1 MSLDLTAKKRRLIEA
16 LVAAEDIR
24 TPAVRAAFEKVPRE
38 VFVPEDKLGD
48 TYKDTP
54 LPLPAGQTISAPS
67 MIAIMLE
74 EGEFR
79 PGHHVLEIGAGSG
92 YNAALL
98 AELVGPDNV
107 VTIERHAELVE
118 VARANLRR
126 AGYHVE
132 VVLGDGS
139 LGYPPRA
146 PYDRII
152 ATAGAPRLPRGW
164 GRQLRAGGRIV
175 APLGPST
182 FHQVLT
188 VADKQADGTLR
199 TRQGVECAFVPLI
212 GAEAWR
218 G

>member
-1 MSLDLTAKKRRLIEA
+1 MELAGRKERLLER
-16 LVAAEDIR
+16 LVADRDIR
-24 TPAVRAAFEKVPRE
+24 TDAVRQAFERVPRE
-38 VFVPEDKLGD
+38 IFVLEDVVRD
-48 TYKDTP
+48 AYADAP
-54 LPLPAGQTISAPS
+54 LPIPAGQTISAPS

-188 VADKQADGTLR
+188 VADKQADGSLR

>member
-1 MSLDLTAKKRRLIEA
+1 VELAGRKERLLER
-16 LVAAEDIR
+16 LVADRDIR
-24 TPAVRAAFEKVPRE
+24 TDAVRQAFERVPRE
-38 VFVPEDKLGD
+38 IFVPEDVVRD
-48 TYKDTP
+48 AYADAP
-54 LPLPAGQTISAPS
+54 LPIPAGQTISAPS

-118 VARANLRR
+118 LARANLRR

-164 GRQLRAGGRIV
+164 GEQLRTGGRIV

-188 VADKQADGTLR
+188 VADKQADGSLR

>member
-74 EGEFR
+74 EAAFSLGQS
-79 PGHHVLEIGAGSG
+79 VLEIGAGSG

-98 AELVGPDNV
+98 AELVGAERV
-107 VTIERHAELVE
+107 VSVERHPELAEL
-118 VARANLRR
+118 ARVNLKR
-126 AGYHVE
+126 AGYAVE

-139 LGYPPRA
+139 LGHPPRA
-146 PYDRII
+146 PYDRVL
-152 ATAGAPRLPRGW
+152 ATAGAPRLPAAW
-164 GRQLRAGGRIV
+164 GAQLAPNGRIV
-175 APLGPST
+175 APVGRST
-182 FHQVLT
+182 FQQVLLI
-188 VADKQADGTLR
+188 ADKAVDGTLVVR
-199 TRQGVECAFVPLI
+199 ESVPCAFVPLV
-212 GAEAWR
+212 GRDAWR
-218 G
+218 T